1 MTIRVVCRNGHALK
15 VSDSSAGKSGPCPV
29 CKVLVE
35 IPLPEPAPTMSE
47 DALMDLLGTK
57 SPSDSPS
64 SLTRDSSVGDAMKKA
79 SSVGRPPMKACIK
92 CNREMDVSVRICP
105 HCHTYVGGAG
115 ERRNA

>member
-1 MTIRVVCRNGHALK
+1 
-15 VSDSSAGKSGPCPV
+15 
-29 CKVLVE
+29 
-35 IPLPEPAPTMSE
+35 
-47 DALMDLLGTK
+47 MDLLGTNAERLAFFA
-57 SPSDSPS
+57 
-64 SLTRDSSVGDAMKKA
+64 LTRDSSVGDAMKKA